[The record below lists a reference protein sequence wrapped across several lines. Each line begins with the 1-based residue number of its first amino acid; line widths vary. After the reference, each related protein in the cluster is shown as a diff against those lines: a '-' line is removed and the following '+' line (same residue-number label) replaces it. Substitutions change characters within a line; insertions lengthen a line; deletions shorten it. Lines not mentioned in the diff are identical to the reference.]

1 MNTFLV
7 AGIVL
12 FVYMTAAFVIA
23 VIRRRND
30 VADIAWGVG
39 FVVLAWLSFAMASTH
54 EWQAIV
60 VNLLVTLWG
69 FRLARHI
76 FRRHKNKPEDSR
88 YAAWRKQW
96 GKIFY
101 LRSYL
106 QVFLLQGVFLFLIA
120 SPTLLLNQATRT
132 TYPLLIYLGIA
143 VWLGGFVFESVADTQ
158 LARFVRNP
166 ANAGK
171 VMQSGL
177 WRYSR
182 HPNYFG
188 EVTMWWGIFIVAL
201 SVPNGIYTI
210 VGPLTITT
218 LILFVSGIPLLEKR
232 YKDQPE
238 YQVYSRRTSVF
249 IPLPPRKS

>member
-1 MNTFLV
+1 MNAFIV

-12 FVYMTAAFVIA
+12 FVYMTAAYVVA
-23 VIRRRND
+23 LLRRRND
-30 VADIAWGVG
+30 VADIAWGLG
-39 FVVLAWLSFAMASTH
+39 FVVLAWLSFFFATTH
-54 EWQAIV
+54 EWQAIA

-69 FRLARHI
+69 VRLAWHI
-76 FRRHKNKPEDSR
+76 FKRHRNKSEDSR

-96 GKIFY
+96 GRAFY

-106 QVFLLQGVFLFLIA
+106 QVFLLQGVFLFLIV
-120 SPTLLLNQATRT
+120 SPVLLLNQAVRT
-132 TYPLLIYLGIA
+132 TNSLAVYLGIA
-143 VWLGGFVFESVADTQ
+143 IWLGGFFFESVADAQ

-166 ANAGK
+166 ANTGK
-171 VMQSGL
+171 IMQSGL

-188 EVTMWWGIFIVAL
+188 EVTMWWGIFVVAL

-232 YKDQPE
+232 YKSQPA
-238 YQVYSRRTSVF
+238 YQEYSRRTSVF
-249 IPLPPRKS
+249 IPLPPRKK